1 MCRRRMNAC
10 TSFSASLLCL
20 TGVVLATG
28 AIAATDPPLPRERPE
43 TAPNVQSSAPKSDT
57 DPSPCQIALRERA
70 SFKPAPAITGPGEC
84 KAVDVVVVDAILLP
98 DKTRAVVSPP
108 ATLRC
113 PMADAV
119 AQWIIDDVA
128 PALAASGTSLRSIET
143 LDSFDCRPRNGIAG
157 APVSEHGR
165 ADALDV
171 RALGVTGGA
180 VLELTSAST
189 AKPLREKLRESAC
202 ARFDTVLGNGADA
215 YHESHVH
222 IDLMERNNN
231 YKMCQWEVLDP
242 AEAAALAVK
251 KIPAAR
257 IPTEVAE
264 AAEAAAGGDIP
275 LPRSRHV
282 SGAPEA
288 DIPRQSMPGI
298 LKEETMRAPV
308 ALSVAAT
315 LATSAMTY
323 AQEQTVTVGPWT
335 IAAAY
340 KGDRFDNCSMNR
352 SVPELDVTFV
362 RSQDGLLL
370 ILGSPKWK
378 LDSGKAYT
386 VRLVTGP
393 RAFEAKALAEPK
405 TVTIALA
412 DRALNEG
419 LRMANVLEVKSDG
432 ATLRVPLDGSTA
444 ALARL
449 EACFDKNSQ
458 SGVDSNPFVAPNRKP

>member
-1 MCRRRMNAC
+1 MTACRD
-10 TSFSASLLCL
+10 FSASLLCL
-20 TGVVLATG
+20 TGLLLATS

-43 TAPNVQSSAPKSDT
+43 IAPNEQSSAPKSDPA
-57 DPSPCQIALRERA
+57 PSPCQMGLRELA
-70 SFKPAPAITGPGEC
+70 SFKPAPPITGPGEC
-84 KAVDVVVVDAILLP
+84 TASDVVTLDAILLP

-113 PMADAV
+113 PMAEAL
-119 AQWIIDDVA
+119 AQWIINDVA
-128 PALAASGTSLRSIET
+128 PAIAASGTSLRNIET
-143 LDSFDCRPRNGIAG
+143 LASFNCRPRNGIAG

-165 ADALDV
+165 ANALDV
-171 RALGVTGGA
+171 RAFGVTGGA
-180 VLELTSAST
+180 VVELTSASA

-202 ARFDTVLGNGADA
+202 GRFNTVLGNGADA

-242 AEAAALAVK
+242 AEAAALAAK
-251 KIPAAR
+251 KTAAAR
-257 IPTEVAE
+257 VPAEVTSAR
-264 AAEAAAGGDIP
+264 DIP
-275 LPRSRHV
+275 LPQPRPAV
-282 SGAPEA
+282 GTLEA
-288 DIPRQSMPGI
+288 DLPKQSMPGI

-315 LATSAMTY
+315 VATSAMTY
-323 AQEQTVTVGPWT
+323 AQEQTVAVGPWT

-352 SVPELDVTFV
+352 SVSELDVTFV

-370 ILGSPKWK
+370 LLSSPKWK

-405 TVTIALA
+405 TVTIPLA

-419 LRMANVLEVKSDG
+419 LRMAAVLEVKGEG

-444 ALARL
+444 ALGRL
-449 EACFDKNSQ
+449 EACFDKNSR
-458 SGVDSNPFVAPNRKP
+458 SGVDTNPFVAPSRKP

>member
-1 MCRRRMNAC
+1 MKACRN
-10 TSFSASLLCL
+10 FWASVLCL
-20 TGVVLATG
+20 SGLLLATS
-28 AIAATDPPLPRERPE
+28 AIAANDRPLPRERPE
-43 TAPNVQSSAPKSDT
+43 TAPDEQSSAPKSDT
-57 DPSPCQIALRERA
+57 APSPCQIRLHELA
-70 SFKPAPAITGPGEC
+70 SFKPAPPITGPGEC
-84 KAVDVVVVDAILLP
+84 TASDVVIVDAILLP
-98 DKTRAVVSPP
+98 DKTRTVVSPP

-113 PMADAV
+113 PMAEAV
-119 AQWIIDDVA
+119 AQWIVSDVA
-128 PALAASGTSLRSIET
+128 PAISAFGTSLRNIET
-143 LDSFDCRPRNGIAG
+143 LASFDCRPRNGIAS

-165 ADALDV
+165 ANALDI
-171 RALGVTGGA
+171 RAFGVTGGA

-231 YKMCQWEVLDP
+231 YKMCQWDVLDP
-242 AEAAALAVK
+242 TEAAALAAK
-251 KIPAAR
+251 KTAAAR
-257 IPTEVAE
+257 VQAEVAE
-264 AAEAAAGGDIP
+264 VGAAGDIP
-275 LPRSRHV
+275 LPRPR
-282 SGAPEA
+282 PTTNTLEA
-288 DIPRQSMPGI
+288 DLPRQITPHI
-298 LKEETMRAPV
+298 LKEEPMRGPL

-315 LATSAMTY
+315 VATSAMTY
-323 AQEQTVTVGPWT
+323 AEDQTVTVGPWT

-352 SVPELDVTFV
+352 SVSELDVTFV

-370 ILGSPKWK
+370 LLSSPKWK

-405 TVTIALA
+405 TVTITLA

-419 LRMANVLEVKSDG
+419 LRMADVLEVKGEG

-449 EACFDKNSQ
+449 QACFDKNSR
-458 SGVDSNPFVAPNRKP
+458 SGVDTNPFVAPSREP